1 MCTLEEV
8 EDAVAVLRES
18 GCGEITIL
26 HCTTEYPAPKDQINL
41 RAMPAMGEY
50 FGWPFGYSDHTEG
63 IEVPVAAVAMGA
75 RVIEKHLTL
84 DKTMDGPDHKASLE
98 PDEFALMVEKI
109 RNIEGA
115 LGCAEKTPGDA
126 EQKNRAIARKS
137 IVAKHDIK
145 AGDLLT
151 EDNIT
156 VKRPGTGISAMRW
169 HEVLGTRAIKDFEQD
184 EMIVL

>member
-1 MCTLEEV
+1 
-8 EDAVAVLRES
+8 
-18 GCGEITIL
+18 
-26 HCTTEYPAPKDQINL
+26 
-41 RAMPAMGEY
+41 MGEH
-50 FGWPFGYSDHTEG
+50 FGLSFGYSDHTEG

-109 RNIEGA
+109 RNIERA

-137 IVAKHDIK
+137 IVAKRDIK
-145 AGDLLT
+145 AGDLFS

-156 VKRPGTGISAMRW
+156 VKRPGIGISAMRW

-184 EMIVL
+184 EMIIL